1 MMNQNILFH
10 VLMKKFTDF
19 PFFSFHHI
27 TSWYHHHHVFFNVTM
42 PLTFFFIYIFFTHSL
57 TYAKSYLICLLYFCS
72 WIFFNWL
79 SHYFFQYQG
88 WWNNNRRKRRR
99 CSRSTM
105 PQSLVWFIEWRPF
118 YCNKSCRSIPNKNES
133 TSKAHVLYLGRVI
146 AFGYQ
151 ATWSCFN
158 RYRGFSCHFTSKY
171 RFFKYI
177 PIYSSV
183 NAHVEWCVLSL

>member
-1 MMNQNILFH
+1 MSFFQCHNAIDFLFH
-10 VLMKKFTDF
+10 IH
-19 PFFSFHHI
+19 FF
-27 TSWYHHHHVFFNVTM
+27 
-42 PLTFFFIYIFFTHSL
+42 LTHSL
-57 TYAKSYLICLLYFCS
+57 NHLRQILSNLFTLFLFLN
-72 WIFFNWL
+72 FFNWL

-118 YCNKSCRSIPNKNES
+118 HCNKSCRSIPNKNES

-158 RYRGFSCHFTSKY
+158 RYGGFSCHFTSKY
-171 RFFKYI
+171 RFFKYIIFI